1 MNFLPEAPGLSLT
14 WRATGHTGSAAHRRV
29 VGALQ
34 AVVVNGL
41 KSFQALSWGQE
52 WPGHPLILSLF
63 CLSASGDWVPGPFGA
78 LSGLARSEKD
88 VPEVHTD
95 RWIRQLP
102 CLRQQLKPG
111 GNSQLWPAT
120 RPRNPS
126 SCLVEEDDGLSKVGG
141 SLRKVAA

>member
-14 WRATGHTGSAAHRRV
+14 WRATGHTGSAAHGRV

-52 WPGHPLILSLF
+52 WPGHPLILCSAFLLQVIG
-63 CLSASGDWVPGPFGA
+63 CLGPV
-78 LSGLARSEKD
+78 RR
-88 VPEVHTD
+88 T
-95 RWIRQLP
+95 
-102 CLRQQLKPG
+102 LKSPSTVSS

-120 RPRNPS
+120 